1 MEKELIGR
9 VTHYFTRICVA
20 GILLERTLKAGDII
34 HLQGRHTH
42 FVQRATSIQHNH
54 HPVLRAEAGQ
64 EIGLLVDY
72 RVRPGD
78 QVYRLSG
85 PGAERLVSQE
95 EGDLKRLELER

>member
-1 MEKELIGR
+1 MEKELIGK

-20 GILLERTLKAGDII
+20 GILLNRTLKAGDIVHI
-34 HLQGRHTH
+34 RGRHTD
-42 FVQRATSIQHNH
+42 FVQRATSIEHNH

-78 QVYRLSG
+78 HVYRLSG
-85 PGAERLVSQE
+85 GEAEQLVTQE